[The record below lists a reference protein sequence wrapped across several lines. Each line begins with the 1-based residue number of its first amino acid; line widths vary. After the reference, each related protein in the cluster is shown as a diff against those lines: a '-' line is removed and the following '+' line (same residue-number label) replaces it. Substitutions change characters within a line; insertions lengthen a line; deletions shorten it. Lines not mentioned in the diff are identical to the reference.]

1 MGVEEI
7 RRMKKTQFRKL
18 NKNSIKEKALLYLME
33 KRGSKGS
40 QIRYSSLKMQEYLLP
55 DEEKLSIL
63 DKQYIFAMRNRM
75 VEIEDNFPKN
85 KIERK
90 KCVCGEH
97 ENMEH
102 IYSCLILNSNIEE
115 ICYQRIFGEDLRKIR
130 IIYQRFR

>member
-1 MGVEEI
+1 
-7 RRMKKTQFRKL
+7 
-18 NKNSIKEKALLYLME
+18 ME

-130 IIYQRFR
+130 IIYQRFRTNLEKRKDFIAHGIPNGDPLYECTVMDIK